1 MKAIDSFIIEAAN
14 EFGGGSEITEDQVKS
29 IVKKV
34 GRSGFG
40 LGHIKQSKMYENGKF
55 TLPSD
60 TVSYTHLTLPTT
72 PYV

>member
-14 EFGGGSEITEDQVKS
+14 EFGGGSTITEEQVKS

-40 LGHIKQSKMYENGKF
+40 LGHIKQSKMY
-55 TLPSD
+55 
-60 TVSYTHLTLPTT
+60 
-72 PYV
+72 

>member
-14 EFGGGSEITEDQVKS
+14 EFGGGSTITEEQVKS

-40 LGHIKQSKMYENGKF
+40 VGHITQSKMVFVMRK
-55 TLPSD
+55 D
-60 TVSYTHLTLPTT
+60 
-72 PYV
+72 